1 MQYARYVLIDKA
13 AELTGYTE
21 RAINTKIDS
30 GVWKFGELWT
40 YAPDGRRVVI
50 MEGYHKWVETGQ
62 ALPPARRRSKSP
74 SPTRESHA
82 A

>member
-1 MQYARYVLIDKA
+1 MNFAPYVTVDKA

-40 YAPDGRRVVI
+40 YAPDGRRVII
-50 MEGYHKWVETGQ
+50 MGGYQKWVETG
-62 ALPPARRRSKSP
+62 LGSPPARRRSKSP
-74 SPTRESHA
+74 SATMASPTA
-82 A
+82 